1 MVASNTLVLLAGFL
15 FSNLVTLAAYPCF
28 ESNYTRK
35 MGAVKLLTVLTMAA
49 LLVAGCGQGQAS
61 SPVERQERESG
72 VEPTLVSKKE
82 IRALGD
88 KESMVLLQCQGQKVY
103 EDLGPEEGEKY
114 LNRKADELIA
124 SIEEEMTNPDADNDP
139 LLQWELAKDGYYCDA
154 KERKEFAKAQRRAE
168 QEALWGPPRQLEEEN
183 PGIFGGAFV
192 DEVEYRIDNE
202 HTGNWMGI
210 SKNNEL
216 KVSTTADS
224 DAELHKLA
232 ETLKEKEAEGFD
244 FVRIEYFAGK
254 EDLQAKTYEAN
265 GTICI
270 LNSEDGLLLFKDQ
283 YPMGPAAKQAE
294 EDFKKDD
301 GIVFLG
307 SRE

>member
-1 MVASNTLVLLAGFL
+1 MNAK
-15 FSNLVTLAAYPCF
+15 
-28 ESNYTRK
+28 R
-35 MGAVKLLTVLTMAA
+35 LTVLTVAA
-49 LLVAGCGQGQAS
+49 LLLAGCTPGGAAGGSRGDAPAS
-61 SPVERQERESG
+61 VTKE
-72 VEPTLVSKKE
+72 E
-82 IRALGD
+82 IRALND
-88 KESMVLLQCQGQKVY
+88 EESMVLLQCQGQKVY

-124 SIEEEMTNPDADNDP
+124 SIEEEMTNPDADNDL
-139 LLQWELAKDGYYCDA
+139 LLQWELARDGYYCIA
-154 KERKEFAKAQRRAE
+154 EEHKEFAEAQRRAE
-168 QEALWGPPRQLEEEN
+168 QEALWGPPTQLEEEN

-192 DEVEYRIDNE
+192 DEVEYRIVSE
-202 HTGNWMGI
+202 RTGDWMMV
-210 SKNNEL
+210 SKNTEL

-224 DAELHKLA
+224 DAEIHKLA
-232 ETLKEKEAEGFD
+232 ETLKKKESRGFD

-254 EDLQAKTYEAN
+254 EDLQAETYKAN

-294 EDFKKDD
+294 EDFKNDD

-307 SRE
+307 SKE